1 MIYALMADA
10 VVLIHFGFI
19 LFAVLGGLLVL
30 RWSKVA
36 WVHVPAFIW
45 AGIIGLFGWICPLTY
60 LENDLRA
67 MAGQHVRGTDFVEHF
82 LMPIIYPELL
92 FPDGFPEH
100 GFLYTSLFVLGLN
113 VLIYGMIIRRRFL
126 ER

>member
-45 AGIIGLFGWICPLTY
+45 AGIIGLFGWICR
-60 LENDLRA
+60 EN
-67 MAGQHVRGTDFVEHF
+67 QRGA
-82 LMPIIYPELL
+82 
-92 FPDGFPEH
+92 
-100 GFLYTSLFVLGLN
+100 
-113 VLIYGMIIRRRFL
+113 
-126 ER
+126 